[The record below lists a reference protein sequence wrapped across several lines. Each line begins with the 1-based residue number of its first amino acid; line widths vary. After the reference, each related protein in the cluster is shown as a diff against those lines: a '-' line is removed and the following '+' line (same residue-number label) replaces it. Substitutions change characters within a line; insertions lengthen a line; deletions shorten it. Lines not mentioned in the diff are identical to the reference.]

1 MDTVYSIENNPRVG
15 FNIGIVSNLRLHEY
29 FDLRFLP
36 GLNFGQRDLVYL
48 LYEDYMFR
56 LHTMKIESIF
66 LDFPVIFKYKAARI
80 NNFRPYLI
88 GGGSIR
94 YDMASQKKVKEA
106 EKPKIR
112 LDPFDVYYEVGFG
125 IDYYLQYFKF
135 SYELKFAV
143 GVFNIVNP
151 DNTIYT
157 EAIQRLNSKMI
168 ILSFHFE

>member
-1 MDTVYSIENNPRVG
+1 M
-15 FNIGIVSNLRLHEY
+15 
-29 FDLRFLP
+29 
-36 GLNFGQRDLVYL
+36 NFGQRDLVYL
-48 LYEDYMFR
+48 LLEDNIFR
-56 LHTMKIESIF
+56 EHVMKIESIF
-66 LDFPVIFKYKAARI
+66 LDFPLVFKYKAERL
-80 NNFRPYLI
+80 NNFRPYLV

-112 LDPFDVYYEVGFG
+112 LLPFDAYYEVGFG

-143 GVFNIVNP
+143 GVFNVVNY
-151 DNTIYT
+151 DQTTYT
-157 EAIQRLNSKMI
+157 QALQRLNSKMI